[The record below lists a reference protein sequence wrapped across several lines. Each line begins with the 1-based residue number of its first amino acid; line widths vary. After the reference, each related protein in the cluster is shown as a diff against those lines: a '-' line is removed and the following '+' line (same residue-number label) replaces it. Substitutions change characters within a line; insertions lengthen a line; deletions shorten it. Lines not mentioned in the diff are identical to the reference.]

1 MVLARK
7 DYIQSVEGRL
17 EPFMLHPILSTLPP
31 LTEEFE
37 LTGEKPPD
45 YQPEYIPSSSDDI
58 KKELGDEEAESLVA
72 ADVKQE
78 SSSIADG
85 IGPSRPPTFVDNVKA
100 ESVAAAD
107 VVKQELSES
116 SFIADGIGSSRPPTP
131 DPTRPL
137 PPGYDSAPT
146 STNTLTQT
154 SAQPRINIKPEP
166 NTLSISLDT
175 DIPLPTAPIPF
186 PTILAHSDS
195 LLAQYPPSHPLLRLS
210 SIMGPQSVVFTW
222 SENFSDLPSD
232 TTAEAMIG
240 RPELVVYPVGPEE
253 MDGDDEEDEGDG
265 ESESESD
272 YDGKSRGKAPRK
284 SMRRGKSG
292 KEGDD
297 KGGGLRK
304 RTRRKTIK
312 KKVQKLLKMFGTTM
326 GADQQI
332 THVDGRTMVAGA
344 VLVLGVAVA
353 IYGIKPPSG
362 VGGLGIGD
370 TSGTRLGV
378 SLNALVGN
386 RHGYLHLHDELKKV
400 ANVLVGVGA
409 KFLNLRDGPT
419 GGGN

>member
-7 DYIQSVEGRL
+7 DYIQKLEGHL

-37 LTGEKPPD
+37 EKPPD
-45 YQPEYIPSSSDDI
+45 YQPEYIPSSSNSI
-58 KKELGDEEAESLVA
+58 KKELGDELAVSLVA
-72 ADVKQE
+72 VDVKQE

-85 IGPSRPPTFVDNVKA
+85 TGPTFIDDVKA
-100 ESVAAAD
+100 ESVAAGD
-107 VVKQELSES
+107 VVEQELKYS
-116 SFIADGIGSSRPPTP
+116 SIADGIGSSRPPTP

-146 STNTLTQT
+146 STRAQT
-154 SAQPRINIKPEP
+154 SAQPSIDIKPEP

-175 DIPLPTAPIPF
+175 DLPLPTTPIPL
-186 PTILAHSDS
+186 PTILAHADS

-240 RPELVVYPVGPEE
+240 RPELVVYPVGLEE
-253 MDGDDEEDEGDG
+253 MEEGDEEDEGDG

-272 YDGKSRGKAPRK
+272 YDDKSRGKTPRK
-284 SMRRGKSG
+284 STRRG
-292 KEGDD
+292 KEGDNGD
-297 KGGGLRK
+297 GLRK

-312 KKVQKLLKMFGTTM
+312 KKVQKLLKMFGTTT
-326 GADQQI
+326 GADRQI

-344 VLVLGVAVA
+344 VLVLGVAIA
-353 IYGIKPPSG
+353 IYGIKPQSG

-370 TSGTRLGV
+370 ASGKLGDSV
-378 SLNALVGN
+378 NALVGN
-386 RHGYLHLHDELKKV
+386 RHGHLHLHDELKKV

>member
-7 DYIQSVEGRL
+7 DYIQSLEGHL

-37 LTGEKPPD
+37 FTEEKPPD
-45 YQPEYIPSSSDDI
+45 YQPEYTPSSSSSNDI
-58 KKELGDEEAESLVA
+58 NKELGDEQADSLVA
-72 ADVKQE
+72 TDVKQE

-85 IGPSRPPTFVDNVKA
+85 IGSSTFVDNVKA

-107 VVKQELSES
+107 VVKQELSEHS
-116 SFIADGIGSSRPPTP
+116 SIADGIGSSRPPTP

-146 STNTLTQT
+146 RTRTQT
-154 SAQPRINIKPEP
+154 FAQPKPEP
-166 NTLSISLDT
+166 NTLSISLDA
-175 DIPLPTAPIPF
+175 DIPLPTTPIPL
-186 PTILAHSDS
+186 PTILAHADA

-232 TTAEAMIG
+232 ATAEAMIG

-253 MDGDDEEDEGDG
+253 MEGEADEEDEGDG

-272 YDGKSRGKAPRK
+272 YDDKSRGKTPRK
-284 SMRRGKSG
+284 KSARRGKSG
-292 KEGDD
+292 KEG
-297 KGGGLRK
+297 GGLRK
-304 RTRRKTIK
+304 PFTRSKTIK
-312 KKVQKLLKMFGTTM
+312 KKVQKLLKMFGTTT

-344 VLVLGVAVA
+344 VLVLGVAIA
-353 IYGIKPPSG
+353 IYGIKPPGG

-386 RHGYLHLHDELKKV
+386 RHGHLHLHDELKKV

-409 KFLNLRDGPT
+409 KFLNLRDGPA